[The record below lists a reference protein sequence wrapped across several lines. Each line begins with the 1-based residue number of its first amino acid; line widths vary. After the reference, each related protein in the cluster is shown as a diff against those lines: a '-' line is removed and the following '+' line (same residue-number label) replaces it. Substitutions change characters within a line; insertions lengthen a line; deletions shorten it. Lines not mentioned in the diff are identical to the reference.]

1 MRTLPQEITKASQ
14 LLLRASRKLVLRPG
28 EALLLCR
35 MAWWICVVSISAR
48 CLALPRALQVVA
60 ARRAGRLVNP
70 NIQQRLGTAVD
81 LVLSADVLMF
91 KPNCWKR
98 AAVLHRF
105 LALNGIQTRIVFG
118 VRSDAEGKV
127 SGHAWLESNGK
138 PILESVP
145 PNYVVTYTY
154 PSAESL
160 DSVAE
165 TDRTFVSVGCGDP

>member
-1 MRTLPQEITKASQ
+1 MRTLAQEITKASL

-35 MAWWICVVSISAR
+35 MAWWISVVSITAR
-48 CLALPRALQVVA
+48 CLALPQALQVVA
-60 ARRAGRLVNP
+60 ARRPGRLVNP
-70 NIQQRLGTAVD
+70 NIQQRLGNAVD

-118 VRSDAEGKV
+118 VRSEAKGKV

-160 DSVAE
+160 ESEQRVATTHLHYPE
-165 TDRTFVSVGCGDP
+165 R